1 MKKSPLKIAVLVSG
15 RGSNLQAI
23 IDAIERGEI
32 YGKIEVVI
40 TNKNDAYA
48 LERAKRHK
56 IEGVYVDP
64 SVCKSKEDYDR
75 AIINILENKKVEL
88 ICLAGFMRILSHHLV
103 NRFKGRIMNIHPS
116 LLPSF
121 PGLDAQKKALEYGV
135 KVAGA
140 TVHFV
145 DEGVD
150 SGPII
155 LQSAVHVSDKD
166 TIEILSEKILK
177 EEHKIY
183 PQAIKLFAE
192 DRLIVKGRRVF
203 ISEK

>member
-48 LERAKRHK
+48 LERAKRHN
-56 IEGVYVDP
+56 IEGIYVDP

>member
-1 MKKSPLKIAVLVSG
+1 
-15 RGSNLQAI
+15 
-23 IDAIERGEI
+23 
-32 YGKIEVVI
+32 
-40 TNKNDAYA
+40 
-48 LERAKRHK
+48 
-56 IEGVYVDP
+56 
-64 SVCKSKEDYDR
+64 
-75 AIINILENKKVEL
+75 
-88 ICLAGFMRILSHHLV
+88 
-103 NRFKGRIMNIHPS
+103 MNIHPS

-135 KVAGA
+135 RVAGA

-155 LQSAVHVSDKD
+155 LQSAVHVSNKD
-166 TIEILSEKILK
+166 TIETLSERILK

-192 DRLIVKGRRVF
+192 GRLIIKGRRVF